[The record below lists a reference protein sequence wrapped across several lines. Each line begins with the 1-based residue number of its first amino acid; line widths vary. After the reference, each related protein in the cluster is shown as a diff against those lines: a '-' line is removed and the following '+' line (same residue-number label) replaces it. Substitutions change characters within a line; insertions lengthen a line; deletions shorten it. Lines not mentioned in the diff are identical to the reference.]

1 MKPSRKMINDFFE
14 KKKIGI
20 AGVSRDPKKF
30 GSVVFKDLQDKGF
43 NVFPVNPN
51 MDTHLGA
58 PCFKSVAALPAE
70 VESLLITTP
79 KSQTLAVLKEA
90 VSRGFSNIWIQ
101 QMSESPEVMEF
112 IKTHKLTLI
121 TKQCIL
127 MFAEPVRG
135 FHKFHRTLKGIF
147 GSLPK

>member
-1 MKPSRKMINDFFE
+1 MKPSRKMIDEFFE

-43 NVFPVNPN
+43 MVFPVNPN

-58 PCFKSVAALPAE
+58 SCYKSVADLPAE

-79 KSQTLAVLKEA
+79 KSQTLSVLNEA
-90 VSRGFSNIWIQ
+90 VSRGFRNIWIQ
-101 QMSESPEVMEF
+101 QMSETPEVMAF
-112 IKTHKLTLI
+112 IKTHQLTLI

-127 MFAEPVRG
+127 MFAEPVKG
-135 FHKFHRTLKGIF
+135 IHKFHRTIKQIF
-147 GSLPK
+147 GMMPE